1 MIKTFLMSNKMRII
15 YEHINYVRT
24 VSIGI
29 FINVGSRYESKENN
43 GISHFI
49 EHMVFKGTKNKTAKQ
64 IAYDIESIGG
74 QINAFTA
81 KEYTCFYA
89 RVLDSSIERAFD
101 ILSDIIKNPLLNESD
116 IEKEKGVIVEEI
128 NTGKDD
134 PEEILYDQLNRLIWK
149 DSKLS
154 FPITGSISSVNKINR
169 KKIISFMEKYYTPSN
184 TVMSIVGNFDEDKLL
199 ELSERYFGDW
209 NNSKYVIEKNIPFFN
224 HGIKIKNKNI
234 DQVQFCLAFET
245 YGQLS
250 TDIYK
255 IILIS
260 NILGGGMSSRLFQ
273 RVREE
278 LGLVYSINS
287 FLSTYKDIGAFVIY
301 AAMNPRNF
309 SIVYQ
314 EIVNQ
319 IKLLLKNKITK
330 EELEVAK
337 KQVKG
342 GIIFGLENTSS
353 RMSNLGKTYLLLEKV
368 FDINELINVIDGIT
382 LEDIFHQI
390 EKLFDKKYAIALVGP
405 KKYLDTN
412 ILQTEID

>member
-1 MIKTFLMSNKMRII
+1 
-15 YEHINYVRT
+15 
-24 VSIGI
+24 
-29 FINVGSRYESKENN
+29 
-43 GISHFI
+43 
-49 EHMVFKGTKNKTAKQ
+49 
-64 IAYDIESIGG
+64 
-74 QINAFTA
+74 
-81 KEYTCFYA
+81 
-89 RVLDSSIERAFD
+89 
-101 ILSDIIKNPLLNESD
+101 
-116 IEKEKGVIVEEI
+116 
-128 NTGKDD
+128 
-134 PEEILYDQLNRLIWK
+134 
-149 DSKLS
+149 
-154 FPITGSISSVNKINR
+154 
-169 KKIISFMEKYYTPSN
+169 MEKYYTPSN